1 MRDPNP
7 RQQLN
12 TRPAS
17 ARVNDVW
24 GAGNRDLLYG
34 STLVFLKELEGI
46 SQSMP
51 QRLHGVLVGQ

>member
-7 RQQLN
+7 QLQLN

-17 ARVNDVW
+17 ARVSDVW
-24 GAGNRDLLYG
+24 GAGNRVILYG
-34 STLVFLKELEGI
+34 STLVFSRELEGI